1 MKVLQVLGKDVPE
14 GGGPIS
20 MSRLHN
26 GLRKAGIDSHILCN
40 RPTQPTSIA
49 IPRAPLAERVLG
61 HVTQRLGLND
71 VHCVGAFRI
80 KHLPG
85 FKEANVVHIHGIH
98 GQFF

>member
-40 RPTQPTSIA
+40 RPTQATSLA
-49 IPRAPLAERVLG
+49 IPRAPFAERVLG
-61 HVTQRLGLND
+61 HVTQRL
-71 VHCVGAFRI
+71 
-80 KHLPG
+80 
-85 FKEANVVHIHGIH
+85 
-98 GQFF
+98 